1 MELAFEG
8 LLKVK
13 VVLENAQGKEL
24 YHWYLPRMARWPEK
38 LHVTVDLEKL
48 TVS

>member
-8 LLKVK
+8 MMKIKVS
-13 VVLENAQGKEL
+13 LENAQGKEL
-24 YHWYLPRMARWPEK
+24 YFWYLPRMVRWPER